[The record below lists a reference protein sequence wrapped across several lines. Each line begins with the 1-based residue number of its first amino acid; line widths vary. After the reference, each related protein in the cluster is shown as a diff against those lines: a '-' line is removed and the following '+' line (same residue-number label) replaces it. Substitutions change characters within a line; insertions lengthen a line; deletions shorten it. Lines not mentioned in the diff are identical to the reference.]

1 MNYGKK
7 GITKIQKSLTSKSV
21 KLKKMCCV
29 AALKLILIA
38 LLAFCIIGYQRYYP
52 CRRPGHKRPETF
64 TGCIYHYPAVAE
76 E

>member
-38 LLAFCIIGYQRYYP
+38 LLAFCIIG
-52 CRRPGHKRPETF
+52 
-64 TGCIYHYPAVAE
+64 A
-76 E
+76 